1 MPRWYGQRGRMHA
14 IIGDASLMAAHA
26 GHPPSRGRLRRGS
39 CYESQKPRLVQKGWD
54 MLLQHA
60 MRFRRCQW
68 VSCCR
73 RAARDSPTPSIRPGT
88 LLRASCRRLSFE
100 FFGFRPPH
108 GFVSRNL
115 IYPSTSRIS
124 PKRVRSIPPA
134 RHVSPKSPGY
144 IPLIWGIYPPDKGS
158 ALRIPHTTR
167 GLWVSPP
174 ARVLGSNFY
183 LEKQPGPGL
192 QENRPYL
199 ILSK

>member
-1 MPRWYGQRGRMHA
+1 MPRWYGQRGRRHA

-88 LLRASCRRLSFE
+88 LLRASSRRLSFE

-115 IYPSTSRIS
+115 IYLLSIARSR
-124 PKRVRSIPPA
+124 
-134 RHVSPKSPGY
+134 
-144 IPLIWGIYPPDKGS
+144 L
-158 ALRIPHTTR
+158 LR
-167 GLWVSPP
+167 GCSPP
-174 ARVLGSNFY
+174 TPAIVIAASSLLPGVLLLLGCACSLFGRKIVTNPWLGSH
-183 LEKQPGPGL
+183 GGL
-192 QENRPYL
+192 L
-199 ILSK
+199 

>member
-88 LLRASCRRLSFE
+88 LLRASSRRLSFE

-115 IYPSTSRIS
+115 IY
-124 PKRVRSIPPA
+124 
-134 RHVSPKSPGY
+134 
-144 IPLIWGIYPPDKGS
+144 LWGPRFAFGRTLKGRTKGS
-158 ALRIPHTTR
+158 TVKVQLKYGFYGTAPSGFRGDEIYSTASHGMFLD
-167 GLWVSPP
+167 GLWWCKS
-174 ARVLGSNFY
+174 RSSSS
-183 LEKQPGPGL
+183 
-192 QENRPYL
+192 
-199 ILSK
+199 LS

>member
-1 MPRWYGQRGRMHA
+1 MPRWYGQRGRRHA

-68 VSCCR
+68 VSCGR
-73 RAARDSPTPSIRPGT
+73 RAARESPTPSIRPGT
-88 LLRASCRRLSFE
+88 LLRASSRRLLFE

-115 IYPSTSRIS
+115 IYCQNATTPAPSS
-124 PKRVRSIPPA
+124 PSETPKDPGIRLAPTLASTEMRSLRLWEA
-134 RHVSPKSPGY
+134 SPY
-144 IPLIWGIYPPDKGS
+144 
-158 ALRIPHTTR
+158 
-167 GLWVSPP
+167 
-174 ARVLGSNFY
+174 
-183 LEKQPGPGL
+183 
-192 QENRPYL
+192 RPTQ
-199 ILSK
+199 IRR